1 MFRIKKFDGGISRD
15 EDEDEDAED
24 ADGGISS
31 REREREREREW
42 RLLFLLRKM
51 IKSKT
56 GFEC

>member
-31 REREREREREW
+31 RERERVETS
-42 RLLFLLRKM
+42 FSTPKDDQ
-51 IKSKT
+51 K
-56 GFEC
+56 